1 MVSQQNWWRDN
12 LVSSGRNE
20 EQVGIQLELIG
31 QLEPVSLI
39 AFPLSDTDGLQK
51 LLMLF
56 ATVLFAL
63 KNVQEE
69 IEWELLEDRACLL
82 PPAMQ

>member
-1 MVSQQNWWRDN
+1 M
-12 LVSSGRNE
+12 
-20 EQVGIQLELIG
+20 
-31 QLEPVSLI
+31 SLI